1 LTENYFSVIVKE
13 NGVGISRQQFL
24 TAAALGG
31 SVAPLTS
38 RVLGAET
45 PAPEAAMHAH
55 FHIMKP
61 SEFNH
66 AKLQSTLQNSKPH
79 KQVFQASNSV
89 VLAPG
94 IASIYIHMQ
103 NSMNAHE
110 FSFGFGPGSLATLG
124 VLMGPAIV
132 LALDDA
138 MWSKYAFGTAF
149 KLAPTN
155 AYYKATSDLRANVS
169 PDDPGGLYQ
178 DWSAQAVMHRGG
190 AFAVCHNAMT
200 FVASI
205 FGSKMGVAP
214 ASVLSDFEQHV
225 LPGFQVV
232 PAGVAVVQ
240 LAQQHGWTLFAIA

>member
-1 LTENYFSVIVKE
+1 M
-13 NGVGISRQQFL
+13 GISRQQFL

-38 RVLGAET
+38 RVLAAET
-45 PAPEAAMHAH
+45 PAPEAPMHAH

-66 AKLQSTLQNSKPH
+66 ARLQSTLQVNKPH

-132 LALDDA
+132 LSLDDA
-138 MWSKYAFGTAF
+138 MWNKYPFGTAF

-169 PDDPGGLYQ
+169 PDDPSGLYQ

>member
-1 LTENYFSVIVKE
+1 MEV
-13 NGVGISRQQFL
+13 SRQQFL

-31 SVAPLTS
+31 SAAALTGAAVA
-38 RVLGAET
+38 ADA
-45 PAPEAAMHAH
+45 PAPEPAMHAH

-61 SEFNH
+61 DEFNH
-66 AKLQSTLQNSKPH
+66 AKLQTTLQVNKPH
-79 KQVFQASNSV
+79 KQVFQASNSI

-94 IASIYIHMQ
+94 IASMYIHMQ

-138 MWSKYAFGTAF
+138 MWSKYGFGAAF
-149 KLAPTN
+149 KVAPTN
-155 AYYKATSDLRANVS
+155 TYYKATSDLRANVS
-169 PDDPGGLYQ
+169 ADDPNGRYQ

-200 FVASI
+200 FVASV
-205 FGSKMGVAP
+205 FAAKTSAP
-214 ASVLSDFEQHV
+214 AASILSDFEQHV